1 MLIIG
6 KGPEEERLNRL
17 IEEMGL
23 GDSVR
28 IQDWLPRN
36 EVLKAMRSSD
46 VFLFPSFRDGGG
58 AVVVEAMASGL
69 PVICL
74 GSGGPGSHVRA
85 EWGIKVSPSDPDR
98 VALEMGR
105 ALKTLHDDE
114 GFRAALG
121 EAARKRAAEY
131 YLWDALGERLHEIYR
146 SIVPG
151 PRGSEDPSGVNLR
164 A

>member
-6 KGPEEERLNRL
+6 KGPEEGRLRRL
-17 IEEMGL
+17 IGELGL

-28 IQDWLPRN
+28 IQDWLPRE
-36 EVLKAMRSSD
+36 EVLKEMRSSD

-74 GSGGPGSHVRA
+74 DSGGPGSHIQA
-85 EWGIKVSPSDPDR
+85 GWGIKVGPASAED
-98 VALEMGR
+98 VAREMGR
-105 ALKTLHDDE
+105 ALRTLYDDE
-114 GFRAALG
+114 GLREALG
-121 EAARKRAAEY
+121 EAARKRAAAY
-131 YLWDALGERLHEIYR
+131 YLWNAHGDRLLEIYR

-151 PRGSEDPSGVNLR
+151 PGRAEAPSTADR
-164 A
+164 